1 MMSLFDVTRLQH
13 EHLAPARNRA
23 SRLRSEAEQQEL
35 TLIWDMILA
44 VDYQAV
50 SAEDLSPEAREDFC
64 DVIEVLLRTL
74 ARD

>member
-1 MMSLFDVTRLQH
+1 MRT
-13 EHLAPARNRA
+13 
-23 SRLRSEAEQQEL
+23 EAERQEL
-35 TLIWDMILA
+35 GLIWDMILA

-50 SAEDLSPEAREDFC
+50 SAEELSPEAREDFY

>member
-1 MMSLFDVTRLQH
+1 MPLFDVARLQH
-13 EHLAPARNRA
+13 EHIAPARNRA
-23 SRLRSEAEQQEL
+23 SRLRTEAERQEL
-35 TLIWDMILA
+35 GLIWDMILA

-50 SAEDLSPEAREDFC
+50 SAEELSPEAREDFY